1 MNNYNNSFGRINTGG
16 NYCGHNSIEPTF
28 TLVKPAK
35 KGKGGIPRVL
45 TLCSERLTS
54 YYNNPR
60 NIIPSLDLANGSQ
73 RQQRSERRESC
84 IRLMSALLKRVELA
98 SLRVGIP
105 TASGFMSY
113 TVDYITLDTGMGQKR
128 VERALSDLKAAGI
141 VTVSQPRQ
149 KLPDGSY
156 KGLAAIKTIS
166 KSLFSVFGLGVMLK
180 KERDKASKRLAE
192 KTKQW
197 EKAKAT
203 LTSKA
208 RGALFLGS
216 LISKLGNNSSS
227 KKDKAF
233 EYEKRLSS
241 TAAQLK
247 QKNPSWNSQ
256 QCFDEANQLLS
267 GP

>member
-1 MNNYNNSFGRINTGG
+1 V
-16 NYCGHNSIEPTF
+16 F
-28 TLVKPAK
+28 TLAKPAN
-35 KGKGGIPRVL
+35 KGKGGIPHVL
-45 TLCSERLTS
+45 TLCIERITN

-60 NIIPSLDLANGSQ
+60 QIIPSLDLANGSD

-84 IRLMSALLKRVELA
+84 IRLMSALLKRVDLA

-149 KLPDGSY
+149 LLPDGSF

-166 KSLFSVFGLGVMLK
+166 KSLFSAFGLGVMLK
-180 KERDKASKRLAE
+180 KERNKASKRQAKKVKKWEEE
-192 KTKQW
+192 KT
-197 EKAKAT
+197 T
-203 LTSKA
+203 LTSRA

-216 LISKLGNNSSS
+216 LLSKLGNNSAS

-233 EYEKRLSS
+233 EYEKRLQL

-247 QKNPSWNSQ
+247 QKNPSWSSK
-256 QCFDEANQLLS
+256 QCFDESEQLLS